1 VRMDRHW
8 WRNVVTPC
16 NAPFL
21 THLSADVRFYG
32 NRRWRSRF
40 PYWWIGPIAK
50 INTCCA
56 TPVVRQLLR
65 ARDILRHK
73 MRKDVCFVLWYVV
86 RVSCG
91 VLFVYSFVLIP
102 LALSYPFNETLPLPM
117 KEKSGFRTRAKFGN
131 DWAKNRFSVISA
143 IQ

>member
-1 VRMDRHW
+1 M
-8 WRNVVTPC
+8 
-16 NAPFL
+16 
-21 THLSADVRFYG
+21 
-32 NRRWRSRF
+32 
-40 PYWWIGPIAK
+40 
-50 INTCCA
+50 
-56 TPVVRQLLR
+56 VRQLLR

-131 DWAKNRFSVISA
+131 D
-143 IQ
+143 